1 VTRSGWPSG
10 NYAVQRQSSD
20 EKGCTGAPSPP
31 VSLEP
36 ARRHPFRGAD
46 CRPGASE
53 ADMDGDGS
61 RQSAHPLARPH
72 EDNSTS

>member
-1 VTRSGWPSG
+1 
-10 NYAVQRQSSD
+10 
-20 EKGCTGAPSPP
+20 